1 MSALALLCMA
11 FALTG
16 LMAVLHGGKALLA
29 EQRLDARM
37 SARLGTPSREP
48 RRTLRLPAIFSAK
61 GRDRTE
67 IEDKL
72 RLAGFQGPYA
82 VEHFVWIRLGATLG
96 TAFCLLLLSHLLWG
110 SLFARPILP
119 LIGAGLAFIASKQVL
134 QIFATARAH
143 KITAEFPF
151 LLDLMLMML
160 ESGVSLDQ
168 CFRSIARDEIVAVP
182 NHAVL
187 IANLVAD
194 IDRGMTY
201 ETALDRWA
209 SRVAVKGARELA
221 ALFRQALFQGI
232 ELAPALREFIRE
244 FTQQRVARAR
254 EAMGKIT
261 VKMVVLMIV
270 FFMPG
275 LFIVLAGPPVVTIFD
290 TLRGMNQ

>member
-1 MSALALLCMA
+1 LSALALLCMA
-11 FALTG
+11 VALAG
-16 LMAVLHGGKALLA
+16 LVAVFRGSKALLA
-29 EQRLDARM
+29 EQRLETRLSTRM
-37 SARLGTPSREP
+37 GETSRES
-48 RRTLRLPAIFSAK
+48 RRAIRLPVLFSAK

-72 RLAGFQGPYA
+72 RLAGFQGPRA
-82 VEHFVWIRLGATLG
+82 VEYFVWVRLGATLG
-96 TAFCLLLLSHLLWG
+96 TALLLLLLSHVLWG
-110 SLFARPILP
+110 TLLARPIVP
-119 LIGAGLAFIASKQVL
+119 LAGAGLAFIATKQLLLVL
-134 QIFATARAH
+134 AASRAR

-168 CFRSIARDEIVAVP
+168 CFRSIARDEVVAVP

-201 ETALDRWA
+201 EAALDRWA
-209 SRVAVKGARELA
+209 SRVAVNGARELA

-275 LFIVLAGPPVVTIFD
+275 LFIVLAGPPLVTILD
-290 TLRGMNQ
+290 TLRGIGQ

>member
-1 MSALALLCMA
+1 LSALALLCMA
-11 FALTG
+11 LALAG
-16 LMAVLHGGKALLA
+16 LVAAFHGGKALLA
-29 EQRLDARM
+29 EQRLEARL
-37 SARLGTPSREP
+37 SARIGENREP
-48 RRTLRLPAIFSAK
+48 RRAIRLPAFFSAK

-72 RLAGFQGPYA
+72 RLAGFQGLRA

-96 TAFCLLLLSHLLWG
+96 TGLLLLLLSLLLWG
-110 SLFARPILP
+110 SMLAHPILP
-119 LIGAGLAFIASKQVL
+119 LIGAGLAFIATKQLL
-134 QIFATARAH
+134 QIFAASRAR

-168 CFRSIARDEIVAVP
+168 CFRSIARDEVVAVP
-182 NHAVL
+182 NHSAL

-194 IDRGMTY
+194 LDRGMTY
-201 ETALDRWA
+201 EAALDRWA
-209 SRVAVKGARELA
+209 SRVAVSGARELA

-275 LFIVLAGPPVVTIFD
+275 LFIVLAGPPLMTILD
-290 TLRGMNQ
+290 TLRGIGQ

>member
-1 MSALALLCMA
+1 LSTLALFCMAVALA
-11 FALTG
+11 G
-16 LMAVLHGGKALLA
+16 LMAAFHGGKALLA
-29 EQRLDARM
+29 EQRLETRL
-37 SARLGTPSREP
+37 SARVGETKREP
-48 RRTLRLPAIFSAK
+48 RRAIRLPAFFSAK

-67 IEDKL
+67 IDDKL
-72 RLAGFQGPYA
+72 RLAGFQGPRA

-96 TAFCLLLLSHLLWG
+96 TAFSLLLLSHVLWG

-134 QIFATARAH
+134 QIFAAARAR

-168 CFRSIARDEIVAVP
+168 CFRSIARDEVVAIP

-201 ETALDRWA
+201 EAALDRWA
-209 SRVAVKGARELA
+209 SRVAVNGARELA

-232 ELAPALREFIRE
+232 ELAPALRAFIQE
-244 FTQQRVARAR
+244 FTQRRVAQAR